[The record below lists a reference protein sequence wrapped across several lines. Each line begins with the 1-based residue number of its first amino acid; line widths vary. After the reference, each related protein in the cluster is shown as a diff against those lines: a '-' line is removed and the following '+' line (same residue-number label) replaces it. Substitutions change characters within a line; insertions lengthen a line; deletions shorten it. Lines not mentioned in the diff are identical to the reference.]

1 MLAVLPFC
9 LHAAVVVPS
18 DTNRL
23 EDYADSPRAG
33 RAVALTGAGGNW
45 AMLARMADECAR
57 DPDTTACVAVK
68 AATALERAA
77 RVTGDVQ
84 LLPGLTLV
92 QDQAAT
98 SQRDSRALP
107 TEDELRSQLVQESAA
122 EDHTT
127 KVADMVINSG
137 LRFLQSRTLQF
148 KFPQTDSEQ
157 LSRAIEEGKLSALFT
172 PTPRGI
178 FTGLSILIHPFFSV
192 CFFRPW

>member
-1 MLAVLPFC
+1 MRFTCCAVLAVLPFC

-33 RAVALTGAGGNW
+33 RALASQSAGGNW

-107 TEDELRSQLVQESAA
+107 TEDELRNQLAQESSADPSASAA
-122 EDHTT
+122 DHTS

-157 LSRAIEEGKLSALFT
+157 LSRAIEEGKPFSPLV
-172 PTPRGI
+172 PRRR
-178 FTGLSILIHPFFSV
+178 TGS
-192 CFFRPW
+192 